1 MAVHPVARELVLG
14 LGRIGY
20 KALSSAVK
28 VGLGEI
34 AQVGETVVKRVRAGE
49 AAAERM
55 ARGEPYT
62 PAQDVWF
69 RGERPRE
76 DEDEEYF
83 R

>member
-1 MAVHPVARELVLG
+1 MAAAKLPPVAHDLIAG

-28 VGLGEI
+28 VGLGEL
-34 AQVGETVVKRVRAGE
+34 AHAGEKVVRRVRAGE

-55 ARGEPYT
+55 ARGEPYKR
-62 PAQDVWF
+62 DDSWF
-69 RGERPRE
+69 RGG
-76 DEDEEYF
+76 DEEETELF

>member
-34 AQVGETVVKRVRAGE
+34 AQVGEIVVKRVRAGE

-55 ARGEPYT
+55 ARGEPYRRD
-62 PAQDVWF
+62 QWV
-69 RGERPRE
+69 G
-76 DEDEEYF
+76 DENEEEYF